1 MLLKDVVLLLVESQE
16 KEDHLKFKKI
26 NKINKINKKIIMIDE
41 LF

>member
-16 KEDHLKFKKI
+16 KEDHLKFKKF
-26 NKINKINKKIIMIDE
+26 NKINKKIIMIDE